1 MCSSNNFF
9 SLLKIFFL
17 PANIRCCSS
26 RSNIAMNQEK
36 NSVLVFCVFFIYL
49 FFVWKNRH
57 KRTCSFFLM
66 VRAFF
71 AFHQSLLIF
80 GQCFAVSNWHLV
92 FIIKKS
98 TASFHFSSNSSFKHR
113 FCTFNQCMHRN
124 FCWSMQ
130 FFRFVFLFWHD
141 SCPIVSSWSAI
152 HSLMFTHMKRAR
164 KV

>member
-1 MCSSNNFF
+1 MVP
-9 SLLKIFFL
+9 KK
-17 PANIRCCSS
+17 
-26 RSNIAMNQEK
+26 EETKVK
-36 NSVLVFCVFFIYL
+36 NDRFVLV
-49 FFVWKNRH
+49 R
-57 KRTCSFFLM
+57 FFLM

-130 FFRFVFLFWHD
+130 FFRFVFLFLARFLPHCFIMI
-141 SCPIVSSWSAI
+141 SNTVINVYSHEKSA
-152 HSLMFTHMKRAR
+152 
-164 KV
+164 